1 MNKFK
6 DLADNEVCIRDL
18 KQLGREGGASAYLE
32 TGEILVLKPKY
43 GTISRRGYVAGKSRV
58 VELKVEYKDIFSA
71 IRTITRNNILIARRC
86 RFGMTSVLRL
96 TGTGY
101 HRTRRKTGGTT

>member
-1 MNKFK
+1 MIQDKIGVNIKGVAK
-6 DLADNEVCIRDL
+6 
-18 KQLGREGGASAYLE
+18 
-32 TGEILVLKPKY
+32 TGFITIGKPKSTGSLILKMA
-43 GTISRRGYVAGKSRV
+43 GTISRRGYVAGKSTV

>member
-6 DLADNEVCIRDL
+6 DLADNEVCLRDL
-18 KQLGREGGASAYLE
+18 KQLGREGGATAYLD

-43 GTISRRGYVAGKSRV
+43 GTISRRAYVAGKSTV
-58 VELKVEYKDIFSA
+58 VELKVEYKDIYTA
-71 IRTITRNNILIARRC
+71 IRTITRNNILIAKKC

-101 HRTRRKTGGTT
+101 HRTRKQKGGSR